1 MLLTNACVC
10 ARCGFVCHP
19 PDADPPELS
28 VPSCSQQSSTLAS
41 IAYTSNEEGKLH
53 CVVAANAA
61 AVGQLSATDV
71 QNNGVAAAVGSA
83 TVSFGFTGT
92 SGTRVAVCGLA
103 DAEGN
108 MASQVSCGP
117 FVVGTSVGVHGAWSR
132 VLCPLRACVC
142 ACSPSSRAGCGSDA
156 VPPTLGIT
164 SVFQQSPTHVHVEVS
179 VDEVSQVWC
188 KATLGS
194 SSSVSTSTVQST
206 GVSMSNVSSSATLLV
221 PIATQ
226 STGSQA
232 QFSNKA
238 NCFAVDAMGNT
249 GVVVESGIVSI
260 GACGGGGVGGGW

>member
-1 MLLTNACVC
+1 M
-10 ARCGFVCHP
+10 
-19 PDADPPELS
+19 
-28 VPSCSQQSSTLAS
+28 
-41 IAYTSNEEGKLH
+41 
-53 CVVAANAA
+53 
-61 AVGQLSATDV
+61 
-71 QNNGVAAAVGSA
+71 
-83 TVSFGFTGT
+83 
-92 SGTRVAVCGLA
+92 
-103 DAEGN
+103 
-108 MASQVSCGP
+108 
-117 FVVGTSVGVHGAWSR
+117 
-132 VLCPLRACVC
+132 
-142 ACSPSSRAGCGSDA
+142 
-156 VPPTLGIT
+156 
-164 SVFQQSPTHVHVEVS
+164 FQQSPTHVHVEVS
-179 VDEVSQVWC
+179 VNEVSQVWC